1 MKDGNMW
8 ITRSLVRI
16 QPRQQ
21 IQVLTKNEISMRKS
35 WSRFIQ
41 KQKEEWREFAEII
54 GLKNSIQQLAVGAAL
69 CILLLAAC
77 GAGEW
82 LSHQF

>member
-1 MKDGNMW
+1 
-8 ITRSLVRI
+8 
-16 QPRQQ
+16 
-21 IQVLTKNEISMRKS
+21 MRKS
-35 WSRFIQ
+35 WYRFVQ

-54 GLKNSIQQLAVGAAL
+54 GLKNSVQQLAVGAAL

>member
-1 MKDGNMW
+1 MVTCGLQGRGFDPRHGNKF
-8 ITRSLVRI
+8 
-16 QPRQQ
+16 
-21 IQVLTKNEISMRKS
+21 QVLTKNEISMRKS
-35 WSRFIQ
+35 WYRFVQ

-82 LSHQF
+82 LSNQF

>member
-1 MKDGNMW
+1 
-8 ITRSLVRI
+8 
-16 QPRQQ
+16 
-21 IQVLTKNEISMRKS
+21 MRKS